1 MKVYS
6 KPSLTIDQQIAL
18 LEERGLSIP
27 DHKRASRHL
36 SNISYYRLS
45 AYMLPFRE
53 IGPDGKHLD
62 KFVDGATWDDVY
74 SLYKFD
80 RKFRLLVFDAIER
93 IEIALR
99 TQVINQLSAKYGTH
113 WKDDKSL
120 FRDYKNKKTG
130 QTYDIFL
137 DIQKHINEQLTANKK
152 ATFIDHYLKNYD
164 DPPTPPCWMSVELLY
179 FSEVSKICQHLKQRK
194 DRIDISKAFGVIDD
208 AVFCSWLH
216 ALNYVR
222 NICAHHAR
230 LWNITLDITPM
241 KYINKNPKMVWLDA
255 DEVSVVSTTKIYYTL
270 CYILYLLQTINP
282 KTKFRKHF
290 KDLLAEYKVVNV
302 KYMGFPEGWENK
314 PLWKN

>member
-1 MKVYS
+1 MKVYL
-6 KPSLTIDQQIAL
+6 KPSLTIEQQIAL

-27 DHKRASRHL
+27 DHGRASRHL

-53 IGPDGKHLD
+53 IGTDGKHLD
-62 KFVDGATWDDVY
+62 KFVEGASWDDVY

-99 TQVINQLSAKYGTH
+99 TQVINQLSAKYGSH
-113 WKDDKSL
+113 WQDDKTL
-120 FRDYKNKKTG
+120 FNNYRSKKTG
-130 QTYDIFL
+130 KVFDVFQ
-137 DIQKHINEQLTANKK
+137 DIQNHINEQLNANKK
-152 ATFIDHYLKNYD
+152 VVFIDHYLKNYD
-164 DPPTPPCWMSVELLY
+164 SPPTPPCWMSVELLY
-179 FSEVSKICQHLKQRK
+179 FSEVSKICQHLKLRK
-194 DRIDISKAFGVIDD
+194 DRTDISKSFGIIDD
-208 AVFCSWLH
+208 TVFCSWLH

-241 KYINKNPKMVWLDA
+241 KYINKDPKMVWLSA
-255 DEVSVVSTTKIYYTL
+255 NEVSEVSTTKIYYTL
-270 CYILYLLQTINP
+270 CLILYLLQIINP

-290 KDLLAEYKVVNV
+290 KDLLAEYKIVNV
-302 KYMGFPEGWENK
+302 KYMGFPEGWEDK